1 MMAKTFDDEAVRALA
16 DILVQA
22 GLTEIEV
29 ERNDVRIR
37 LVKAPATVAQ
47 MGAQMGYAAA
57 PVLAPGL
64 APATTTTTTTV
75 TVIEPDDADHPGVV
89 TSPMVGIVYLAPEPG
104 SPNYVAN
111 GQPVIAGQTVCMIEA
126 MKTYNQI
133 KAAHGGTVLRVLVAN
148 GEPVEYGQPLLIVA

>member
-1 MMAKTFDDEAVRALA
+1 MAKTFDDEAVRALA
-16 DILVQA
+16 EILVQA

-29 ERNDVRIR
+29 ERNDIRIR

-47 MGAQMGYAAA
+47 LGYAAA
-57 PVLAPGL
+57 PALM
-64 APATTTTTTTV
+64 PAATTTTTV
-75 TVIEPDDADHPGVV
+75 TVTEPDDADHPGVV

-111 GQPVIAGQTVCMIEA
+111 GQPVVAGQTVCMIEA
-126 MKTYNQI
+126 MKTYNQV
-133 KAAHGGTVLRVLVAN
+133 KATNGGTVLRVLVAN